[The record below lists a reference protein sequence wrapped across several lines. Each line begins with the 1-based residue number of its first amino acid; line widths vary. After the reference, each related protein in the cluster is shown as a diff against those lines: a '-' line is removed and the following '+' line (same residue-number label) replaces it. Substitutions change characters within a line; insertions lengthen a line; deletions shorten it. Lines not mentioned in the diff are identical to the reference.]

1 MKRIALALLLS
12 GLALPALAAD
22 NAVIVTPGS
31 GVTMRSRDTT
41 GAGGPQSMITILGDT
56 GGNPSGVFAN
66 YGTSP
71 GSVLVPAMNAFVTN
85 TPAVSQSGSW
95 SIVNISGTVS
105 LPTGASTSALQPT
118 VNAFAGTTSAGTTG
132 PLMFGAVTTGAP
144 AYTTGNNNPFSL
156 DTVGNLRVNCITGCS
171 AASNISQIAGVTLG
185 ASAVV
190 NYGSTPAASA
200 VPGVNAFVTN
210 SNPNGRTTSS
220 SSSPVVPSAAPTTF
234 HLIAANSTNA
244 TSVKGSAATLMSCQT
259 SNNSTTPAYLKI
271 FNKASAPTLGTDTP
285 VDTLIIPGPAAG
297 GGGSNVV
304 FGPGGLALGTG
315 FALAVTNLIAD
326 ADSTAVAAATY
337 AINCQY
343 E

>member
-22 NAVIVTPGS
+22 NAVIVTPGV

-71 GSVLVPAMNAFVTN
+71 GAVLVPAVNAFITN

-105 LPTGASTSALQPT
+105 LPTGASTSALQPS
-118 VNAFAGTTSAGTTG
+118 NAGQGSTTSGQTGT
-132 PLMFGAVTTGAP
+132 LVLGAVTTAAP
-144 AYTTGNNNPFSL
+144 TYTTAQTDPLSL
-156 DTVGNLRVNCITGCS
+156 DTAGNLRVNCITGCS

-190 NYGSTPAASA
+190 NYGSTPAGSA

-210 SNPNGRTTSS
+210 ANANGRVTSAN
-220 SSSPVVPSAAPTTF
+220 SSPVVPSPAPTTY
-234 HLIAANSTNA
+234 HLIAANTTNA
-244 TSVKGSAATLMSCQT
+244 TSVKGSAATLMSCQM

-304 FGPGGLALGTG
+304 FGPGGLTLSLG

-326 ADSTAVAAATY
+326 ADSTIVAAATY